1 MACAV
6 AVPLPEPSGDF
17 PAWLEAQGVNE
28 EVARAMDSELGIRDY
43 GVLRACVGDG
53 LVRAELLAAARDRL
67 PFGFYAVLRQ
77 VVKALR
83 GAEHHDAGTSRWDD
97 ATASSPCGDVTLGG
111 LVDVLLA
118 LFSGLSRE
126 LLLSARRLG
135 EWDGL
140 THPTGLSATGA
151 GSPEDVGLGAMDDQE
166 CSDEGFTLI
175 TRAAAPMDA
184 VDFGVCAGE
193 GEAEEPKLL
202 SDELLQRDQLMTIKV
217 ETCADLAEQSLASGV
232 DDSGFSRK
240 ERVVKAESYD
250 GNKHSRDRPRLLIAD
265 VKSLQAAQANPPLVD
280 NFLRF
285 PRTHQ
290 PAADVRRG
298 NKAAAATC
306 TPEQLAMGPALDW
319 EAVGKDVAS
328 PPATY
333 RGCSVADDDPLAIVP
348 ACHSCRICGK
358 TFSMRRNLTHH
369 QRMHTGERPHRCK
382 VCGQEFS
389 RVDTLKRHE
398 RTHTGERPYRCKVC
412 GQDFPLP
419 GTLKRHQRKH
429 TGEKPYRCGTC
440 GQTFAWKNV
449 LKDHERTHTGEKP
462 FRCDVCGR
470 AFTQSS
476 SLKFHQRK
484 HMGAFAPV
492 AII

>member
-6 AVPLPEPSGDF
+6 SAPVPPEPTDDF
-17 PAWLEAQGVNE
+17 PAWLEAQGVNQ

-53 LVRAELLAAARDRL
+53 LVRAELLATARDRL

-83 GAEHHDAGTSRWDD
+83 GDGHHDD
-97 ATASSPCGDVTLGG
+97 AAASYPGDVTLGG
-111 LVDVLLA
+111 LVEVLLA

-126 LLLSARRLG
+126 LLLSARRL
-135 EWDGL
+135 D
-140 THPTGLSATGA
+140 
-151 GSPEDVGLGAMDDQE
+151 
-166 CSDEGFTLI
+166 
-175 TRAAAPMDA
+175 
-184 VDFGVCAGE
+184 
-193 GEAEEPKLL
+193 EAEEPKLL

-217 ETCADLAEQSLASGV
+217 ETCADLAEQSLALGV
-232 DDSGFSRK
+232 DDSGSSRK
-240 ERVVKAESYD
+240 ERIVKAESFD
-250 GNKHSRDRPRLLIAD
+250 GSNHSRDRPRPLIAD
-265 VKSLQAAQANPPLVD
+265 VKSLQAAQANSPLVD
-280 NFLRF
+280 NYLRF
-285 PRTHQ
+285 PRTHH

-298 NKAAAATC
+298 NKAAAAAAAATC
-306 TPEQLAMGPALDW
+306 TPDQLAMGHALGWEPA
-319 EAVGKDVAS
+319 GKDAAYRKY
-328 PPATY
+328 PA
-333 RGCSVADDDPLAIVP
+333 ADDDPLP
-348 ACHSCRICGK
+348 ACHSCGICGK

-429 TGEKPYRCGTC
+429 TGEKPYSCDTC

-484 HMGAFAPV
+484 HAGAFAPV
-492 AII
+492 TII

>member
-6 AVPLPEPSGDF
+6 ATPLPEPMDDF
-17 PAWLEAQGVNE
+17 PAWLEAQGVNQ

-83 GAEHHDAGTSRWDD
+83 GDGHHDD
-97 ATASSPCGDVTLGG
+97 AAAAYPGDVTLGG

-151 GSPEDVGLGAMDDQE
+151 DSPEDVGLGAMDDQE
-166 CSDEGFTLI
+166 TSDGGFALTAA
-175 TRAAAPMDA
+175 RAAAPLDA
-184 VDFGVCAGE
+184 VDFGVCVAE
-193 GEAEEPKLL
+193 DEAEEPKLL

-217 ETCADLAEQSLASGV
+217 ETCADLAEQSLALGV
-232 DDSGFSRK
+232 DDSGSSRK
-240 ERVVKAESYD
+240 ERIVKAESFD
-250 GNKHSRDRPRLLIAD
+250 GSNHSRDRPRLLIAD
-265 VKSLQAAQANPPLVD
+265 VKSLQAAQANSPLVD
-280 NFLRF
+280 NYLRF
-285 PRTHQ
+285 PRTHH

-298 NKAAAATC
+298 NKAAAAAAVATS
-306 TPEQLAMGPALDW
+306 TPDQLAMGRALGW
-319 EAVGKDVAS
+319 EAAGKDAAYRKY
-328 PPATY
+328 PA
-333 RGCSVADDDPLAIVP
+333 ADDDPLP
-348 ACHSCRICGK
+348 ACHSCGICGK

-398 RTHTGERPYRCKVC
+398 RTHTGERPYQCKVC

-429 TGEKPYRCGTC
+429 TGEKPYSCDTC

-484 HMGAFAPV
+484 HAGAFAPV
-492 AII
+492 MII